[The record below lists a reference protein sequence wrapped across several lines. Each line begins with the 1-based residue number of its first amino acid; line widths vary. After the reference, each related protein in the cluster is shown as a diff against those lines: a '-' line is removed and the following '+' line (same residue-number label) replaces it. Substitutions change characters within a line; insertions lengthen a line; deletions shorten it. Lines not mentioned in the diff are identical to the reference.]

1 MGFGDCSGHRLRTL
15 HIRVLWLSTSM
26 PNSIFQ
32 KTREFARPIVGELKY
47 NAGISGASLRFDVVV
62 LAACALLFFFLD
74 GFLVEAV
81 AGIYPG
87 TLGSYLLQCHAIDAL
102 GGCAF
107 MAYTNLLL
115 DLVKP
120 DVRFKRPTSVL
131 IYMLLCGVFWEAI
144 APQFVP
150 NSTGDVLDVAAYLI
164 GAFCYLLLVKMY
176 GNLARK
182 GVIDHERREIAR
194 SAD

>member
-1 MGFGDCSGHRLRTL
+1 MQDGISHK
-15 HIRVLWLSTSM
+15 IRA
-26 PNSIFQ
+26 
-32 KTREFARPIVGELKY
+32 FASPFIEELKY
-47 NAGISGASLRFDVVV
+47 NVGISGASLRFDIVV
-62 LAACALLFFFLD
+62 LAVCAFLFFFLD
-74 GFLVEAV
+74 GFLIEAV
-81 AGIYPG
+81 TGVCPS

-120 DVRFKRPTSVL
+120 DVRFKRPISVL

-150 NSTGDVLDVAAYLI
+150 NSIGDVLDVAAYLI
-164 GAFCYLLLVKMY
+164 GAFCYLLLAKIH

-182 GVIDHERREIAR
+182 RVKDHERRGIAR